1 MTTPSTPSARVSNW
15 VIWLPLALFA
25 GVAALALAAL
35 LRPQDTAVRSAM
47 VGKPLPAFSLPAGLP
62 KGPSAGT
69 GLDSRALAD
78 GHVHVVNVFASW
90 CLPCRVEAPQLAA
103 LRAAGV
109 SLVGIAVRDEPGD
122 LAKFLATNGNP
133 FETIGRDDSGQVQLA
148 LGSSGV
154 PESYIVDGHGVIRYQ
169 HIGEIRTEDMP
180 GLLAQ
185 IREAGR

>member
-1 MTTPSTPSARVSNW
+1 MSTPSTPQARTSNW
-15 VIWLPLALFA
+15 MIWLPLALFA
-25 GVAALALAAL
+25 AVAALALAAL
-35 LRPQDTAVRSAM
+35 LRPQETAVRSAM
-47 VGKPLPAFSLPAGLP
+47 VGKPMPAFSLPAGLP
-62 KGPSAGT
+62 DGAGT
-69 GLDSRALAD
+69 GFDSRALAD

-109 SLVGIAVRDEPGD
+109 QLVGIAVRDEPGD
-122 LAKFLATNGNP
+122 LAKFLAVNGNP
-133 FETIGRDDSGQVQLA
+133 FQTIGRDDSGQVQLA